1 MKCKVIQSPK
11 HGILRYLC
19 LFFTCIWLPLTSN
32 AQYKAPENS
41 IILSGTVTDEKTG
54 VSLPGASV
62 YAKESQV
69 FSTTDNN
76 GHYVL
81 KLREGK
87 HTIVLSY
94 LGYESIEEVIILDK
108 NNKDKNFE
116 LREKQ
121 NELNEVVVTAKSE
134 ARRMKEEGMP
144 VTIINIS
151 EMQGSVSS
159 ISDILAKTVGMTIRV
174 SGGVGSASRLSVRGL
189 EGKRVGFFI
198 DEIPLNDQSDFLDLN
213 DIPVDMIERIEIY
226 KGVVPARFGGSSMG
240 GAVNIKIKEYPD
252 KYMDVSYML
261 ESFNANKIQMVAKR
275 NLKETGVLFGI
286 GGGYTY
292 ADNNYTME
300 SPYQEGLKIKRNHDR
315 FQKILVGGSLKA
327 TKWWFDEIELE
338 PVFIKTNKQIQGIEA
353 DIRKAET
360 NSTAYLLGNAFNK
373 KDFFLP
379 GLEFDLTTGI
389 AFTQINLIDTA
400 RYRYDWEGN
409 RYSTPSIYG
418 GELGNQ
424 YAANSDDKKFTV
436 LNKLN
441 LEYVINASHAVNFN
455 SVFSLANGYPK
466 DDLRE
471 LSLGR
476 KSVFDSRMRSWVG
489 GLNYDFRTKGDKFL
503 NSFTVRYYIYSM
515 HTQKSSIYG
524 AENIKDV
531 DLLKKDFGISNAMRY
546 KLLRDL
552 MVKFSAGYDVRIP
565 TETELLG
572 DGYSISPS
580 EYLLPERNT
589 SVNFGLLYDKTGK
602 ASSNLQMELSFFY
615 MHLEDMIRY
624 TKGFIDAQYQNFGEM
639 RTLGAEFEIKAD
651 LFRWLYGYF
660 NTTFQDLRDVRQY
673 EIDSELPNPTKG
685 KRMPNIPYL
694 LGNAGL
700 EFHKANL
707 FGGKGQNTRIYTDA
721 SFIEEYYYDFEVTN
735 NDKRRIPRSLTFDL
749 GIEHSLMENRLYISG
764 KIKNITNEKL
774 LSEFNRPLP
783 GRSFGVKL
791 RYILK

>member
-1 MKCKVIQSPK
+1 MRINKT
-11 HGILRYLC
+11 
-19 LFFTCIWLPLTSN
+19 LFFLCSILLATMSLS
-32 AQYKAPENS
+32 AQSSFGKIE
-41 IILSGTVTDEKTG
+41 GTVWDKDENETL
-54 VSLPGASV
+54 SGASV
-62 YAKESQV
+62 SIKPKNMGCI
-69 FSTTDNN
+69 TDKK
-76 GHYVL
+76 GKYILEHIP
-81 KLREGK
+81 EGK
-87 HTIVLSY
+87 YSVTVSF
-94 LGYESIEEVIILDK
+94 LGYKPQTLSVTISK
-108 NNKDKNFE
+108 NETKKINFE
-116 LREKQ
+116 LIPDEKI
-121 NELNEVVVTAKSE
+121 LNEVTVTAKSE
-134 ARRMKEEGMP
+134 ARKMKEEGMP
-144 VTIINIS
+144 VSVINVS
-151 EMQGSVSS
+151 DMQGSVSS
-159 ISDILAKTVGMTIRV
+159 ISDILAKTVGMTIRT
-174 SGGVGSASRLSVRGL
+174 SGGVGSASRISVRGL

-252 KYMDVSYML
+252 KYMDVSYTR
-261 ESFNANKIQMVAKR
+261 ESFNSNKVQMVAKR
-275 NLKETGVLFGI
+275 NLKEQGIVFGI

-292 ADNNYTME
+292 ADNDYTME

-315 FQKILVGGSLKA
+315 FKKIMVGGSLKA

-338 PVFIKTNKQIQGIEA
+338 PVFIKTDKQIQGIEA

-360 NSTAYLLGNAFNK
+360 NSNAYMLGSAFNK

-389 AFTQINLIDTA
+389 AFTEINLIDTA
-400 RYRYDWEGN
+400 QYRYDWEGN
-409 RYSTPSIYG
+409 RYPTPSIYG

-424 YAANSDDKKFTV
+424 YAANSDDKKFTII
-436 LNKLN
+436 NKLN
-441 LEYVINASHAVNFN
+441 LEYVINESHAVNFN
-455 SVFSLANGYPK
+455 SVFSLANGYPE
-466 DDLRE
+466 DSLRE

-503 NSFTVRYYIYSM
+503 NSVTLRYYVYSM
-515 HTQKSSIYG
+515 HTKKSSIYG

-531 DLLKKDFGISNAMRY
+531 DLLKKDFGVSNAMRY
-546 KLLRDL
+546 KLLSDL
-552 MVKFSAGYDVRIP
+552 MIKFSAGYDVRIP

-580 EYLLPERNT
+580 EVLLPERNT
-589 SVNFGLLYDKTGK
+589 SVNLGLLYDKIGV
-602 ASSNLQMELSFFY
+602 SENNLQIELSFFY
-615 MHLEDMIRY
+615 MYLENMIRFA
-624 TKGFIDAQYQNFGEM
+624 KGFIDAQYQNFGEM

-651 LFRWLYGYF
+651 LFPWLYGYF
-660 NTTFQDLRDVRQY
+660 NTTFQDLRDVRKY
-673 EIDSELPNPTKG
+673 EIESELPNPTKD

-721 SFIEEYYYDFEVTN
+721 SFIEEYFYDFEVTN

-749 GIEHSLMENRLYISG
+749 GVEHSLMENRLYISG
-764 KIKNITNEKL
+764 KIKNITDKSL

-783 GRSFGVKL
+783 GRSFGMKI
-791 RYILK
+791 RYIFK